1 MFNPVE
7 GMKSEMDFFVPPL
20 TSKQISESKYIWF
33 QPRAP
38 IENSEVI
45 EFLIEGIADQY
56 IDLSKTK
63 LHITGKFVN
72 SSTNADLK
80 DEEMYCP
87 VNLLFHALF
96 KQADVL
102 LNDKQITHGSQ
113 TYPYKAYLEKLLSF
127 NQSAKDSTLQTS
139 FYYEDAADNFNS
151 VTYGDEN
158 PGAKIRHNLTKGSK
172 SIQMSDKLHLDAFNI
187 DRYIIG
193 NVKVALKLTRSK
205 PEFYTMR
212 ASQSNTGAAGAAAN
226 SSPVVFKI
234 EDIKLKVFKIKPTSN
249 LLMAHATM
257 LLKTPANYIINNVQT
272 KVYNVATG
280 SQAIDLENIFLGRIP
295 ARIIALMIDV
305 RAYEGDY
312 SLNPF
317 YFKHNHINNLYI
329 LKDGVQYPSQPYQ
342 PDFPAGKC
350 LAPYED
356 MLECLDLWGRNKS
369 NGITLDKYKKGFT
382 FFMWDLTA
390 DMSAS
395 SNIFNSAIQG
405 TVSFHCK
412 FSTALTSNINLFI
425 YGESKHIIQITLNGD
440 VAVDYTV

>member
-1 MFNPVE
+1 
-7 GMKSEMDFFVPPL
+7 MDFFVPPL

-38 IENSEVI
+38 IENSDVI

-72 SSTNADLK
+72 SATNADLK

-96 KQADVL
+96 KQVDVL

-113 TYPYKAYLEKLLSF
+113 TYPYKAYLEKVLNF
-127 NQSAKDSTLQTS
+127 DQSVKDSTLQTS
-139 FYYEDAADNFNS
+139 FYYEDTADNFNS

-158 PGAKIRHNLTKGSK
+158 AGAKIRFNLTKGSK
-172 SIQMSDKLHLDAFNI
+172 TIQMSDKLHLDVFNI

-193 NVKVALKLTRSK
+193 NVKVAIKLTRSR

-212 ASQSNTGAAGAAAN
+212 AAQSNTGAANVAAA
-226 SSPVVFKI
+226 SSNVVFKI

-272 KVYNVATG
+272 KVYNIARG

-295 ARIIALMIDV
+295 TRIIALMVDV
-305 RAYEGDY
+305 KAYEGDY
-312 SLNPF
+312 TMNPF
-317 YFKHNHINNLYI
+317 YFKHNNVNNLYI
-329 LKDGVQYPSQPYQ
+329 LKDGVQFPSQPYQ
-342 PDFPAGKC
+342 PDFVTGKC

-369 NGITLDKYKKGFT
+369 NGLTIDKYRKGFT
-382 FFMWDLTA
+382 IFMWDLTS

-395 SNIFNSAIQG
+395 SNIFNSTIQG

-425 YGESKHIIQITLNGD
+425 YGESKQIMQITLNGD
-440 VAVDYTV
+440 IAVDYNV